1 MKNENIIPAVDK
13 ALKMI
18 GYLAEEARPAVQ
30 TELCKAADV
39 TATTGYRIVQT
50 LIRHDW
56 VRKTQDGRYTLSL
69 GMLDIWLKSSG
80 LSFFFEQF
88 QPILENLAKKT
99 RLSCKLSIRS
109 GNNQI
114 SVLRAESPDPFSI
127 SGKIRAKFPVVE
139 GSVGA
144 ALLCKEPE
152 DEIRALCAGC
162 REDIEEKNK
171 PELVLSRISE
181 WKKKGFTFS
190 AGKSRWHI
198 EAMSVPV
205 IWKNHAS
212 AALTLLG
219 NTEDFKKENMK
230 KLCEALAEAKKQIES
245 QI

>member
-18 GYLAEEARPAVQ
+18 GYLAGEARPAAQ
-30 TELCKAADV
+30 TELCKAANV

-56 VRKTQDGRYTLSL
+56 IRKTHDGRYTLSL

-88 QPILENLAKKT
+88 QPILENLSEKAH
-99 RLSCKLSIRS
+99 LSCKLSIRS
-109 GNNQI
+109 GSDQI
-114 SVLRAESPDPFSI
+114 TVLRAESPDPFSI
-127 SGKIRAKFPVVE
+127 SGKIGAKFPVIE

-171 PELVLSRISE
+171 PELVLARIRE
-181 WKKKGFTFS
+181 WKKKGCMFS

-205 IWKNHAS
+205 MRGTQAA

-219 NTEDFKKENMK
+219 NTGDFKKENMK
-230 KLCEALAEAKKQIES
+230 RLCEALSEAKNQIES